1 MNKYFE
7 QKEFDSPDELGSGK
21 LMTATLLSKLNN
33 ARHIAGIPFVITS
46 GYRTIAHN
54 ALVGGSSTSSHLD
67 GLAVDIS
74 CKSSLDRLTM
84 VNALI
89 IAGFKRIGVAKTF
102 VHVDVD
108 DLFPIF
114 GIIGKCSNDVG

>member
-1 MNKYFE
+1 MNNYFKD
-7 QKEFDSPDELGSGK
+7 KEFDSPDELGSGK
-21 LMTATLLSKLNN
+21 LMSKDLLVKLNN
-33 ARHIAGIPFVITS
+33 ARHIAGIPFIITS

-54 ALVGGSSTSSHLD
+54 ALVGGSNTSSHLA

-89 IAGFKRIGVAKTF
+89 IAGFKRIGIAKTF
-102 VHVDVD
+102 IHVDVD
-108 DLFPIF
+108 DSKP
-114 GIIGKCSNDVG
+114 NAMWVY